1 MQRSKHKPKSSRP
14 WSEPKWHDQYQQ
26 WYLERKDRH
35 GTSIHATWVSVYLVL
50 TRHPPGTIQYNW
62 IGPTLPNAPD
72 QSIPRSEHAIDNL
85 AEGVQNL
92 SVDQGAYETTPSF
105 EYASHHTT
113 TVDHDSYTLDARMP
127 QEPNYMGHVQAQQHN
142 NKGKG
147 KAVIV
152 EQREEYNNSSVS
164 GNPPRTENELPRVV
178 HGYSQEPHPQCEIFS
193 IAK

>member
-1 MQRSKHKPKSSRP
+1 M
-14 WSEPKWHDQYQQ
+14 
-26 WYLERKDRH
+26 
-35 GTSIHATWVSVYLVL
+35 L

-178 HGYSQEPHPQCEIFS
+178 HGYSQEPHPQCEIFL